1 MRRALIL
8 SLILFALAIASFAQS
23 ETAESVVAKWR
34 KAVHAE
40 EPRGAKAAVLTS
52 TSNEDGIPGQIEE
65 WYFGENYRRVVTREF
80 DEAEIVVTGRF
91 AQRLDWNGFV
101 RDVQGQELR
110 RLRTAIFE
118 NQVLIFGPPQRMSEA
133 EVSQSDDHKFY
144 LLRITP
150 EGGSPMTWYVDPA
163 TWLPA
168 KSVRPGDDTEI
179 TTSYE
184 DWRDI
189 GGMTTPHRVRVSET
203 DKPDYP
209 WERTSLRLEA
219 ALPRETFQPPKP
231 GPPDVHMNAKV
242 PPIPFNFENS
252 HIMLKVAVNDRE
264 PIWFILDTGADQE
277 AINETRLA
285 DFGLVTYAQSMTTG
299 GGGSAE
305 YSYATGA
312 SFSLPGVKLLD
323 QHVAVIDQTGLER
336 ALGMPIGGLLGYD
349 FISRFVV
356 EIDYQ
361 KQLIT
366 LHDPNRW
373 RYSGKG
379 LVVPITFDE
388 GIPFINGTISAGA
401 KRNLPAYL
409 VLDFGAAETMTLT
422 SPFVKANDL
431 LSVAQ
436 TNANVNRPAGLEN
449 QFFAQN
455 NVRGHIDQ
463 LMLGKLIVQSIP
475 VNLSMNT
482 KGAYASANFSGT
494 VGESIFRRYH
504 VFLDYARKRM
514 IFEPTADADKPFPE
528 RQTYGLTLLA
538 SGADLHS
545 YTVTAVRPG
554 SQAERDGF
562 KKGDVI
568 SGMDRK
574 PAIDFT
580 LGELREQLSHPGER
594 HELQIT
600 RGTENLTVPIEVKLV
615 SLDKR

>member
-1 MRRALIL
+1 
-8 SLILFALAIASFAQS
+8 
-23 ETAESVVAKWR
+23 
-34 KAVHAE
+34 
-40 EPRGAKAAVLTS
+40 
-52 TSNEDGIPGQIEE
+52 
-65 WYFGENYRRVVTREF
+65 
-80 DEAEIVVTGRF
+80 
-91 AQRLDWNGFV
+91 
-101 RDVQGQELR
+101 
-110 RLRTAIFE
+110 
-118 NQVLIFGPPQRMSEA
+118 
-133 EVSQSDDHKFY
+133 
-144 LLRITP
+144 
-150 EGGSPMTWYVDPA
+150 
-163 TWLPA
+163 
-168 KSVRPGDDTEI
+168 
-179 TTSYE
+179 
-184 DWRDI
+184 
-189 GGMTTPHRVRVSET
+189 
-203 DKPDYP
+203 
-209 WERTSLRLEA
+209 
-219 ALPRETFQPPKP
+219 
-231 GPPDVHMNAKV
+231 
-242 PPIPFNFENS
+242 
-252 HIMLKVAVNDRE
+252 VNDRE